1 MMNKVVVICCSVLLF
16 SLPLSAEAGYG
27 GILNKINGEQIKQT
41 LELIQQ
47 TQKMIEQI
55 KSIQQAYEH
64 CDFSDLNST
73 YNFLNNSMSDV
84 NAILNTT
91 SEMNTTITELEDRW
105 TEAGRDYDSKDV
117 SDEKKAEWKA
127 ARESRLKDS
136 KSRSLKLAQFAIDT
150 KKSQVEL
157 QNIQRDLR
165 LVEQGKASPIKQ
177 GQAVAQLLTHVL
189 RNNKVIQSL
198 MVDKVRTE
206 IQKEEEEMMEKKQ
219 NEAIAKNNAQKGEA
233 NISVIVQEK
242 ASVTYDSGSVP
253 YSANEWLK
261 SQQAY
266 QNESKSK
273 SASSE
278 IKKN

>member
-64 CDFSDLNST
+64 CDFSDLNGT
-73 YNFLNNSMSDV
+73 YNLLNNSMSDV

-117 SDEKKAEWKA
+117 SAEKKAEWKA

-136 KSRSLKLAQFAIDT
+136 KSRSLRLAQYAIDT
-150 KKSQVEL
+150 KKSQAEL

-165 LVEQGKASPIKQ
+165 LVEQGKASPVKQ

-206 IQKEEEEMMEKKQ
+206 IQKEEEEMIKKKQ

-233 NISVIVQEK
+233 NISAIVQEK
-242 ASVTYDSGSVP
+242 ASVTYDSGSVAV
-253 YSANEWLK
+253 SADEWLK
-261 SQQAY
+261 SQRVY
-266 QNESKSK
+266 ESENKNKS
-273 SASSE
+273 SNSQ

>member
-64 CDFSDLNST
+64 CDFSDLNGT

-117 SDEKKAEWKA
+117 SDKKKAEWKA

-150 KKSQVEL
+150 EKSQVEL

-233 NISVIVQEK
+233 NISAIVQEK
-242 ASVTYDSGSVP
+242 ASVTYDSGSVAA
-253 YSANEWLK
+253 SADEWIK
-261 SQQAY
+261 SQRAY
-266 QNESKSK
+266 ESENRNKS
-273 SASSE
+273 SNSQE
-278 IKKN
+278 KKN

>member
-64 CDFSDLNST
+64 CDFSDLNGT
-73 YNFLNNSMSDV
+73 YNLLNNSMSDV

-117 SDEKKAEWKA
+117 SAEKKAEWKA

-136 KSRSLKLAQFAIDT
+136 KSSRLYNQI
-150 KKSQVEL
+150 
-157 QNIQRDLR
+157 IQI
-165 LVEQGKASPIKQ
+165 IKI
-177 GQAVAQLLTHVL
+177 L
-189 RNNKVIQSL
+189 I
-198 MVDKVRTE
+198 
-206 IQKEEEEMMEKKQ
+206 
-219 NEAIAKNNAQKGEA
+219 
-233 NISVIVQEK
+233 
-242 ASVTYDSGSVP
+242 
-253 YSANEWLK
+253 
-261 SQQAY
+261 
-266 QNESKSK
+266 
-273 SASSE
+273 
-278 IKKN
+278 

>member
-64 CDFSDLNST
+64 CDFSDLNGT
-73 YNFLNNSMSDV
+73 YNLLNNSMSDV

-117 SDEKKAEWKA
+117 SAEKKAEWKA

-136 KSRSLKLAQFAIDT
+136 KSRSLRLAQYAIDT
-150 KKSQVEL
+150 KKSQAEL

-165 LVEQGKASPIKQ
+165 LVEQGKASPVKQ

-206 IQKEEEEMMEKKQ
+206 IQKEEEEMIKKKQ

-233 NISVIVQEK
+233 NISAIVQEK
-242 ASVTYDSGSVP
+242 ASVTYDSGSVAV
-253 YSANEWLK
+253 SADEWLK
-261 SQQAY
+261 SQRVY
-266 QNESKSK
+266 ESENKNKS
-273 SASSE
+273 SNSQ
-278 IKKN
+278 INKN